1 LFFGKGNSA
10 DRPMGT
16 INFTAD
22 AHHGHR
28 CRMVATKVSRGPK
41 ILGNPTGGNKH
52 FSEPMNEKIAAMLRR
67 FGGKRREK

>member
-1 LFFGKGNSA
+1 
-10 DRPMGT
+10 
-16 INFTAD
+16 
-22 AHHGHR
+22 
-28 CRMVATKVSRGPK
+28 MVATKVSRGPK